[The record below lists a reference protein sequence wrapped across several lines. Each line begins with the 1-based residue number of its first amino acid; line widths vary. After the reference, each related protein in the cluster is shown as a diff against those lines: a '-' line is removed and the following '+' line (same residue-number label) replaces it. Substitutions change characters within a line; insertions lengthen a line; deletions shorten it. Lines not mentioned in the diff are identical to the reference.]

1 MASKTG
7 GSLFVTYT
15 RAMFFFQIV
24 LPFFAGI
31 MARIQDQG
39 LSLKRKDLERVQ
51 RILLLPNLP
60 LELAFK
66 EVNRLIIKHLL
77 MSQRKLGVII
87 AANTLLSL
95 PPED

>member
-1 MASKTG
+1 
-7 GSLFVTYT
+7 
-15 RAMFFFQIV
+15 
-24 LPFFAGI
+24 
-31 MARIQDQG
+31 
-39 LSLKRKDLERVQ
+39 
-51 RILLLPNLP
+51 LLPNLP